1 VGQEAQDRIGG
12 GAVVVRTA
20 IRPISESQDMI
31 GGGAVVVRAAIWPIS
46 DGPDGT
52 EAGACR
58 AASNSST
65 ARSFIVNRFN
75 LSLSSA
81 NSFSSS
87 SDTPK
92 HSMGRPVSSAAA
104 IAFMNNSSFRVHI
117 LVCTGS

>member
-31 GGGAVVVRAAIWPIS
+31 GGGAVVVRAAIRPISESQDMIGGGAVVVRAAIWPIS

-52 EAGACR
+52 EAGAGR
-58 AASNSST
+58 PASKLSSE
-65 ARSFIVNRFN
+65 RILIVNRFN

-81 NSFSSS
+81 NSFSSAP
-87 SDTPK
+87 DT
-92 HSMGRPVSSAAA
+92 
-104 IAFMNNSSFRVHI
+104 
-117 LVCTGS
+117 